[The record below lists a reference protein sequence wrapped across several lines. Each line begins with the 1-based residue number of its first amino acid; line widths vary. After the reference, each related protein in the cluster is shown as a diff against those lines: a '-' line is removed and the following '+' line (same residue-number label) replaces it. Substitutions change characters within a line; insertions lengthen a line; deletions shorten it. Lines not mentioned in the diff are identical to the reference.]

1 VSDYDELSD
10 LESETKYT
18 IVLKGRFKALDTN
31 SYGLL
36 IIFLNE
42 ELRVVEN
49 LIVVVSH
56 YSSLFEIDP
65 SLPWYSMEEHLIN
78 MKWKG
83 DVAVNVTI
91 DLQNYLESSLDR
103 DRGTELYSLVRNN
116 EYNKV
121 ESLLQVLLMKPLND
135 RSIQIDTIAE
145 RVSNDELTSRRS
157 DRNRAQVVR
166 EPVGETDFDDRGKNA
181 LDVDLVLAPVSGIP
195 VYELAEG
202 DKIMVKINDRLPR
215 GKHYIDLLGA
225 RVDGNVIP
233 VPAEIV
239 EIQRNERNEYSILC
253 KINDRIYG
261 KAIETEQVKLKKY
274 DELLLSDQALR
285 EFSLHEET
293 SRTKSFRFFII
304 SMGALTFIILMVFII
319 MWFYNLI

>member
-1 VSDYDELSD
+1 MSDYDELSD